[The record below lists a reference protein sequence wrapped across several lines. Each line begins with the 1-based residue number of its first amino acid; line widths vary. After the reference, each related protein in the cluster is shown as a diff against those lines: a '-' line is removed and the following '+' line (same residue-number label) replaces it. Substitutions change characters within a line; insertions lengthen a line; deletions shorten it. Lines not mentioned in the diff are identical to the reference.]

1 MDWIKIPFSKK
12 LSSYEQE
19 YLASISLGMDRQLSA
34 VSDWLGS
41 NEFAEL
47 QRMNQNQIDAFFRTS
62 GIKQKLDELIKYN
75 ASDSHQFIEKF
86 YKIGAELGYKDISQL
101 LAYTIA
107 DQEALYK
114 VSKYNNIS
122 MCNGRL

>member
-75 ASDSHQFIEKF
+75 ASDSHQYI
-86 YKIGAELGYKDISQL
+86 
-101 LAYTIA
+101 
-107 DQEALYK
+107 
-114 VSKYNNIS
+114 
-122 MCNGRL
+122 